1 MIIRHASAD
10 DADAIA
16 ALNEV
21 FVSVT
26 SPMDSERF
34 RELLALSSFCLVAE
48 NANGLLGF
56 VIAMKN
62 GAPYDNGN
70 YQWFEA
76 RVPNMVYVDRIV
88 LASEARGQGI
98 GTQLYS
104 DLADLAIGSDCQ
116 TMTAEMDIDPPNEH
130 SVYFHKKLGF
140 VEIGQRTLDSGKRVS
155 MQSVALTKLATL

>member
-34 RELLALSSFCLVAE
+34 LALLALSSFCLVAE
-48 NANGLLGF
+48 DANGLLGF
-56 VIAMKN
+56 VIAMTN

-70 YQWFEA
+70 YKWFDD
-76 RVPNMVYVDRIV
+76 RVSDMVYVDRIV

-98 GTQLYS
+98 GRELYRYLS
-104 DLADLAIGSDCQ
+104 ELALGAGCSV
-116 TMTAEMDIDPPNEH
+116 MTAEMDIEPPNTH
-130 SVYFHKKLGF
+130 SLHFHSKRGF
-140 VEIGQRTLDSGKRVS
+140 VEHGQRVLDGGKRVS
-155 MQSVALTKLATL
+155 MQCRDM

>member
-1 MIIRHASAD
+1 MIIRHASVD

-21 FVSVT
+21 FVAVT

-34 RELLALSSFCLVAE
+34 RELFALSSFCLVAE

-76 RVPNMVYVDRIV
+76 RVPSMVYVDRIV

-98 GTQLYS
+98 GAELYS
-104 DLADLAIGSDCQ
+104 YLGELAAGSDCH

-130 SVYFHKKLGF
+130 SVYFHKKSGF
-140 VEIGQRTLDSGKRVS
+140 AEIGQRTLDSGKRVS
-155 MQSVALTKLATL
+155 MQSVALTKLAAL

>member
-1 MIIRHASAD
+1 MIVRHATAD
-10 DADAIA
+10 DADAIS

-34 RELLALSSFCLVAE
+34 LELLTLSSFCLVAE
-48 NANGLLGF
+48 NGEGLLGF

-70 YQWFEA
+70 YQWFET

-88 LASEARGQGI
+88 LASTARGQGI
-98 GTQLYS
+98 GAKLYGY
-104 DLADLAIGSDCQ
+104 LAELAVGSDCE

-130 SVYFHKKLGF
+130 SVYFHKKSGF
-140 VEIGQRTLDSGKRVS
+140 TEIGQRTLDSGKRVS
-155 MQSVALTKLATL
+155 MQSVALARLGTL

>member
-1 MIIRHASAD
+1 MIIRHANVD

-34 RELLALSSFCLVAE
+34 LELFALSSFCLVAE
-48 NANGLLGF
+48 NATGLLGF
-56 VIAMKN
+56 VIAMRN

-76 RVPNMVYVDRIV
+76 RVPDMIYVDRIV
-88 LASEARGQGI
+88 LASDARGQGV
-98 GTQLYS
+98 GAKLYGY
-104 DLADLAIGSDCQ
+104 LAELAIGLNCQ
-116 TMTAEMDIDPPNEH
+116 TMTAEMDIDPPNDH
-130 SVYFHKKLGF
+130 SVYFHQKSGF
-140 VEIGQRTLDSGKRVS
+140 AEIGQRTLDSGKRVS
-155 MQSVALTKLATL
+155 MQSVALTQLAAL

>member
-1 MIIRHASAD
+1 MIIRHARAE

-34 RELLALSSFCLVAE
+34 LELLTLSSFCLVAE
-48 NANGLLGF
+48 NSDGLLGF

-70 YQWFEA
+70 YQWFES
-76 RVPNMVYVDRIV
+76 RVPGMVYVDRIV
-88 LASEARGQGI
+88 LASDARGQGI
-98 GTQLYS
+98 GTKLYGY
-104 DLADLAIGSDCQ
+104 LAELAVGAACVAPGLQ
-116 TMTAEMDIDPPNEH
+116 H
-130 SVYFHKKLGF
+130 GLGHLGDRPGAQD
-140 VEIGQRTLDSGKRVS
+140 VARVPGLAHQQVLDTC
-155 MQSVALTKLATL
+155 ALMI